1 MGVNKFRELREKN
14 GFTQEYVAYVLGVSR
29 VAVTKWE
36 SGATFP
42 RHKTLPKVA
51 KLLGAKVSDF
61 FCHKV

>member
-1 MGVNKFRELREKN
+1 MNKFRELREKK
-14 GFTQEYVAYVLGVSR
+14 GFTQEYVACALGVSR

-42 RHKTLPKVA
+42 RHKMLPKVA
-51 KLLGAKVSDF
+51 KLLGGKVSDF